1 MEMELMKA
9 LATGGAYTAAAFAAF
24 GSALGTGY
32 GAAAA
37 IGAWKKC
44 YAQNKIAPMLL
55 AAFIGAPLSQT
66 IYGFVLMGQIK
77 DKFNPEVLG
86 KTITDPAALEAAV
99 LSGLQAWPMYLIIGI
114 TAGLAMG
121 ASAAAQGKAA
131 AGACDAQASTGKG
144 FTNYLLALG
153 IVETVALFAMVFGM
167 MAL

>member
-1 MEMELMKA
+1 MDAELMNA
-9 LATGGAYTAAAFAAF
+9 LGNGGAYAAAAFAAF
-24 GSALGTGY
+24 GSSLGTGY
-32 GAAAA
+32 GAASA
-37 IGAWKKC
+37 IGAWKRC
-44 YAQNKIAPMLL
+44 YAQNQIAPMLL

-66 IYGFVLMGQIK
+66 IYGFVLMGQIQSK
-77 DKFNPEVLG
+77 VAENP
-86 KTITDPAALEAAV
+86 A
-99 LSGLQAWPMYLIIGI
+99 AWPMYLIIGI

>member
-1 MEMELMKA
+1 MEMDLVNA
-9 LATGGAYTAAAFAAF
+9 LGNGGAYVAVAFAAF

-66 IYGFVLMGQIK
+66 IYGLILMKLIQGKVLETPG
-77 DKFNPEVLG
+77 
-86 KTITDPAALEAAV
+86 
-99 LSGLQAWPMYLIIGI
+99 AWPMYLLVGV

-121 ASAAAQGKAA
+121 ASAMAQGKAA

-153 IVETVALFAMVFGM
+153 IVETVALFAMVFGI
-167 MAL
+167 MALGSIGAAAA